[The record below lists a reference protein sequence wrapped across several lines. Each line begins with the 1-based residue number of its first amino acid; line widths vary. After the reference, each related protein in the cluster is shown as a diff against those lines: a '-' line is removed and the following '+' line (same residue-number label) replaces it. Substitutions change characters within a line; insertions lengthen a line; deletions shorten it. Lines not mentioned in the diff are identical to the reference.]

1 MDKFW
6 NQVMPTCV
14 SDFEWGSKL
23 VSLSTEK
30 AWEKSLK
37 GTLSGLDDDEFN
49 LFLAKVVIKASGAG
63 VVGVDLTQ
71 KVALLRELRTG
82 K

>member
-1 MDKFW
+1 MDNFW
-6 NQVMPTCV
+6 SKVMPACV
-14 SDFEWGSKL
+14 TDFNWGKDMTGLNS
-23 VSLSTEK
+23 EK

-37 GTLSGLDDDEFN
+37 NVLVGLDDGEFN

-63 VVGVDLTQ
+63 VVGVDLTS
-71 KVALLRELRTG
+71 KVTLLKELRT